1 MLQAGYVI
9 KQEVINGSDQSQK
22 IGFFDLET
30 QYLFEDIEPRWKQ
43 MSGRGKSTIRDTLA
57 KKLRLA
63 VAGLM
68 DHGGNV
74 KFFTEENIGELF
86 NALESVDLIVGHNLF
101 GFDYIVLSS
110 YHSSVDVVEK
120 FQEKTFD
127 TLKELEKV
135 TGIWTGLDD
144 LGQLNLGIHKSED
157 TLKIPKMWRDG
168 EQDKVR
174 EYLRTDLEITKGIY
188 DYAKTQGE
196 LKYTHKNYG
205 KIEGVRTAKVHW

>member
-1 MLQAGYVI
+1 MLNEREA
-9 KQEVINGSDQSQK
+9 INMSDHSQK

-30 QYLFEDIEPRWKQ
+30 QWLFQEIEPRWEQ
-43 MSGRGKSTIRDTLA
+43 MSWKKKSTIRDTLT

-68 DHGGNV
+68 YHEGDV
-74 KFFTEENIGELF
+74 KFFTEENIEELF
-86 NALESVDLIVGHNLF
+86 NALESVDLIIGHNLLR
-101 GFDYIVLSS
+101 FDYIVLSS

-127 TLKELEKV
+127 TMKELEQV
-135 TGIWTGLDD
+135 TGIFTSLDD
-144 LGQLNLGIHKSED
+144 LGRLNLGIPKSED

-174 EYLRTDLEITKGIY
+174 EYLRTDLEITKGLY
-188 DYAKTQGE
+188 DYGKTKGK

>member
-1 MLQAGYVI
+1 MLNER
-9 KQEVINGSDQSQK
+9 EVINMSDHSQK

-43 MSGRGKSTIRDTLA
+43 MSWNERKRIHDTLA
-57 KKLRLA
+57 RKLRLA

-68 DHGGNV
+68 DHEGDV
-74 KFFTEENIGELF
+74 KFFTEENTGELF

-101 GFDYIVLSS
+101 GFDYIVLSP

-127 TLKELEKV
+127 TLQELEKV

-144 LGQLNLGIHKSED
+144 LGHLNLGIHKSEN
-157 TLKIPKMWRDG
+157 TLKIPAMWRDG
-168 EQDKVR
+168 KHDEVKA
-174 EYLRTDLEITKGIY
+174 YLRTDLEITKGIY
-188 DYAKTQGE
+188 NYGKTRGE
-196 LKYTHKNYG
+196 LKYTHKDYG
-205 KIEGVRTAKVHW
+205 KIEGVRTVKVHW

>member
-1 MLQAGYVI
+1 MLNERG
-9 KQEVINGSDQSQK
+9 VINMSDHSQK

-30 QYLFEDIEPRWKQ
+30 QWLFQEIEPRWEH
-43 MSGRGKSTIRDTLA
+43 MIGYERSRIHDTLA
-57 KKLRLA
+57 RKLRLA

-68 DHGGNV
+68 DHEGDV

-86 NALESVDLIVGHNLF
+86 NALESVDLIVGHNLL
-101 GFDYIVLSS
+101 GFDYFVLSS

-127 TLKELEKV
+127 TMKELKKV
-135 TGIWTGLDD
+135 TGKCNWIGLND
-144 LGQLNLGIHKSED
+144 LGQLNLGISKSED

-168 EQDKVR
+168 KHDKVK

-188 DYAKTQGE
+188 DYGKTKGE

-205 KIEGVRTAKVHW
+205 KIEGVRTVKVHW

>member
-1 MLQAGYVI
+1 M
-9 KQEVINGSDQSQK
+9 SDHSQK

-30 QYLFEDIEPRWKQ
+30 QYLFEDIEPRWNQ
-43 MSGRGKSTIRDTLA
+43 MSWNERKRNHDTVA

-68 DHGGNV
+68 DHEGDV
-74 KFFTEENIGELF
+74 KFFTEKNTGELF

-110 YHSSVDVVEK
+110 YHSSVDVIEE

-127 TLKELEKV
+127 TLQELEKV

-144 LGQLNLGIHKSED
+144 IGHLNLGIHKSEN

-168 EQDKVR
+168 KHDKVK

-188 DYAKTQGE
+188 DYGKTRGE

-205 KIEGVRTAKVHW
+205 KIEGVRTVKVHW